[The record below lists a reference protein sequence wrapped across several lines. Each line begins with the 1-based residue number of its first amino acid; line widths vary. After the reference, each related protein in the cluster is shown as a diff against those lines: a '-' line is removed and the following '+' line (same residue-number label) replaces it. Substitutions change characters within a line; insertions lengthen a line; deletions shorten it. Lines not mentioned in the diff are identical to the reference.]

1 MTHKVCKY
9 RLNSNGTIPDFICF
23 DNNGFHGAFVVED
36 TLEPSPRAKL
46 MIGITD
52 RNATGDFEAIVSQ
65 ADLEAYLTSVSSKI
79 CGQALA
85 SYIRFMLPRSYRH
98 QDRQGKLKLSNQQPK

>member
-9 RLNSNGTIPDFICF
+9 RLNANGTIPDFICF

-36 TLEPSPRAKL
+36 TLEPSPRGKL

-65 ADLEAYLTSVSSKI
+65 ADLEAYLTSVSSSLSKI
-79 CGQALA
+79 DPNDHSSTIHFDPTTQAA
-85 SYIRFMLPRSYRH
+85 WAW
-98 QDRQGKLKLSNQQPK
+98 DKLDALNA